1 MPYLSKKKLF
11 EYKSVLLGFDL
22 LIKFILLILNDN
34 EFALIT
40 NIINDKTFK
49 TKKYNNN
56 NRLEFSKKALS
67 SISSLFKTEETLSL
81 GQR

>member
-1 MPYLSKKKLF
+1 
-11 EYKSVLLGFDL
+11 VLLGFDL

>member
-56 NRLEFSKKALS
+56 NRLEFNEK
-67 SISSLFKTEETLSL
+67 
-81 GQR
+81 

>member
-1 MPYLSKKKLF
+1 M
-11 EYKSVLLGFDL
+11 LLGFDL